1 MEEKTVSLSWGTRKR
16 LHYLEFKLYWE
27 GRVNRAD
34 LMEAFGISVP
44 QASADIARYQKLAPQ
59 NISYNSSAKYY
70 IPNEV
75 FNPILITPSADAY
88 FSEIISSPSI
98 ENNTSTSDDN
108 VSIVPNPTRFV
119 DVSILKTIV
128 QAIKNKRKVAVDYR
142 SFNNPQAGTSR
153 WISPHAFG
161 SDGFRWHV
169 RAYCHSGNKFKDFV
183 LGRIASVSDSADT
196 DVDLKSDNQW
206 FNFIDV
212 IIGPNPK
219 LDIDQK
225 NLISMDY
232 GMTDQRLAIRCRVAL
247 LYYLMIKLGIET
259 RNNERT
265 GVEQQI
271 FAINKDE
278 VYTAM
283 KQN

>member
-1 MEEKTVSLSWGTRKR
+1 LEEQALTISWGTRKR

-27 GRVNRAD
+27 GRVNRGD
-34 LMEAFGISVP
+34 LMAAFGISVP

-70 IPNEV
+70 IPNET
-75 FNPILITPSADAY
+75 FSPILITQSADAY
-88 FSEIISSPSI
+88 FSEVISSPSI
-98 ENNTSTSDDN
+98 ENNSSTTDDN

-142 SFNNPQAGTSR
+142 SMKNPKAGNSR
-153 WISPHAFG
+153 WITPHAFG

-169 RAYCHSGNKFKDFV
+169 RAYCHTENKFKDYV
-183 LGRIASVSDSADT
+183 LGRIASVLDSADT
-196 DVDLKSDNQW
+196 DVDVKTDHKW

-212 IIGPNPK
+212 IIGPNPT
-219 LDIDQK
+219 LGNDQK
-225 NLISMDY
+225 NLIAMDY

-247 LYYLMIKLGIET
+247 LYYLMKKLGIDILSG
-259 RNNERT
+259 ERP

-271 FAINKDE
+271 YAMNSDE
-278 VYTAM
+278 VYAAM
-283 KQN
+283 N